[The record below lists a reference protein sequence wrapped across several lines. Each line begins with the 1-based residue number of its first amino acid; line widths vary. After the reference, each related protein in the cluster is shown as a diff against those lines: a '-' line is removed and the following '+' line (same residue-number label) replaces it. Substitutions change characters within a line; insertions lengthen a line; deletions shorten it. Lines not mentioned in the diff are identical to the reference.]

1 MNSSCMFLTSI
12 EQLLTISTIDFII
25 LYIYL
30 SLYLSIFYELFED
43 KLKTPCCL
51 SPHLS
56 ASLGQGFS

>member
-12 EQLLTISTIDFII
+12 EQLLTISTIYFII

-30 SLYLSIFYELFED
+30 SLYLSIFFEYEL
-43 KLKTPCCL
+43 KIPCCL
-51 SPHLS
+51 SPHLG